1 MASVHEQREM
11 YPMMVWMVMHMY
23 EYLQIGK
30 IVNTHGVRGEVRLI
44 PLTDDPRRFDD
55 LEWVFVEKE
64 STMVKYSINEV
75 KYTKGSVIL
84 KLSGIDTIEAAD
96 ALRGCYILVDRSNAV
111 KLPKDSYFICD
122 ILGSTVADEKD
133 EVLGQLVDVLQ
144 TGSNDVYVIKNDAGK
159 ELLLPALKSVVRGI
173 SLEQK
178 RIDVTVPKGLFE
190 DEV

>member
-1 MASVHEQREM
+1 
-11 YPMMVWMVMHMY
+11 MY

-30 IVNTHGVRGEVRLI
+30 IVNTHGVRGEVRLV
-44 PLTDDPRRFDD
+44 PLTDDPHRFDE
-55 LEWVFVEKE
+55 LEWVYVEKNG
-64 STMVKYSINEV
+64 TMTKCVIKDV

-84 KLSGIDTIEAAD
+84 KLSGIDTMDAAE
-96 ALRGCYILVDRSNAV
+96 ALRDCFILVDRANAV
-111 KLPKDSYFICD
+111 KLPKDSFFICD
-122 ILGSTVADEKD
+122 ILGSSVIDEKGV
-133 EVLGQLVDVLQ
+133 ELGQLVDVLQ
-144 TGSNDVYVIKNDAGK
+144 TGSNDVYVIKNEAGR